1 MESSKARTSASEV
14 VSGSSQS
21 ENMSG
26 GMMSVMRS
34 WMWPSASEAASCRYV
49 GIFPPLPRHRL
60 ILAELRSKFNGTVS
74 VGATL

>member
-1 MESSKARTSASEV
+1 
-14 VSGSSQS
+14 
-21 ENMSG
+21 MSG